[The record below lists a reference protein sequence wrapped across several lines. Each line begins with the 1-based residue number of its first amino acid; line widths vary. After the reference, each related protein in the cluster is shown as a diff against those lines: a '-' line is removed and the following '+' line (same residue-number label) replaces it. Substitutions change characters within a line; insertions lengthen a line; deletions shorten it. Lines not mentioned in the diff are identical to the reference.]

1 MKAMTKTT
9 IVRNLEDI
17 QLRKDELQASL
28 TQSREKVSG
37 LWHDLTTVKP
47 TNDKGEMVS
56 GIISK
61 GIMAFDMA
69 LVITKLYR
77 RYGTLF
83 KRKKKRLL

>member
-1 MKAMTKTT
+1 MTKTT

-17 QLRKDELQASL
+17 QLKKEELKTSIDQCG
-28 TQSREKVSG
+28 EKVYG
-37 LWHDLTTVKP
+37 LWRELTTVKP

>member
-1 MKAMTKTT
+1 MTKTT

-17 QLRKDELQASL
+17 QLKKEELKTSIDQCG
-28 TQSREKVSG
+28 EKVSG
-37 LWHDLTTVKP
+37 LWRELTTVKP